1 MHRVRRGR
9 ADAGDA
15 LVTPETV
22 EGLRLSKEKDLMAA
36 RLLDR
41 AAAYVDEGW
50 TQGTDAKTGGGM
62 PVPPFSKRA
71 QCWCAPGAIRA
82 AKVRIGLVTL
92 YQDAEGNLQY
102 PRQMTPFAASVYSR
116 ALWAA
121 AHAMVG
127 CTPKHPAM
135 YASVVTKW
143 NDTEA
148 MSGETVARKLR
159 EGAALIWRRI
169 EDVQR
174 ALRGGAS

>member
-1 MHRVRRGR
+1 MSDR
-9 ADAGDA
+9 
-15 LVTPETV
+15 LTPATI

-41 AAAYVDEGW
+41 AASYVDEGW
-50 TQGTDAKTGGGM
+50 TQSTDAVNGRGA
-62 PVPPFSKRA
+62 PVPPYSKRA
-71 QCWCAPGAIRA
+71 TCWCALGAVRA
-82 AKVRIGLVTL
+82 ALVRTGLVTL

-102 PRQMTPFAASVYSR
+102 PRAMTPFAASVYSR
-116 ALWAA
+116 ALCAA
-121 AHAMVG
+121 AQAMVG
-127 CTPKHPAM
+127 RAPKHPAM
-135 YASVVTKW
+135 YASVVTNW

-159 EGAALIWRRI
+159 DGAALIWRRI